1 MRTVFFNGIA
11 LGELS
16 VTFLENPPR
25 ITAKAAFINTVTG
38 QTHGYTTCYQW
49 SAETV
54 AKLKELRALM
64 ERDISVLHFTDAG
77 GSVVAAS
84 TTGGGGI
91 GETFK
96 GLGETLGQVDGGA
109 EQA

>member
-11 LGELS
+11 LGEIS
-16 VTFLENPPR
+16 VSFIENPPK
-25 ITAKAAFINTVTG
+25 INAKAAFINTSTG
-38 QTHGYTTCYQW
+38 QTHGWTLCHQW

-64 ERDISVLHFTDAG
+64 ERDISVLHFADAG
-77 GSVVAAS
+77 GSVIAAS

-91 GETFK
+91 SETFK